1 MISSSFYC
9 EDAMNKKIEYW
20 KNFKALDPQLKVL
33 LEKAS
38 ATELKDAFYTNLEFG
53 TAGMRGLLGAG
64 PNRLNIYTIRKAN
77 LAFARYLLQYPNA
90 KERGVAIAYDN
101 RHMSKE
107 FAMESATVLAKNGIK
122 SYVFSSLRA
131 TPELSY
137 AVRILNCE
145 GGIVVTA
152 SHNPKEYNGY
162 KVYDD
167 KGCQLVPD
175 LIDQVI
181 AEINKIEDELSIDV
195 TLNDIQKKL
204 IHIIDEEVD
213 VPYLNAVLGCQLRPD
228 QDKSKIKLVFT
239 PQHGTANVPVREVL
253 SRAGYNTVPL
263 LSQCDPDPDFSNTK
277 SPNPEEKIAYEGA
290 IALAQTE
297 HADAVLST
305 DPDADRLGI
314 AVLHNNEYVLL
325 TGNQTGS
332 ILIDYLFSTR
342 RELNKMPKNPVM
354 FNTVVTSDLGE
365 KIATFYGV
373 DTEKTLTGFKFI
385 GDKIAQY
392 EVNHKKDFV
401 FGYEESYG
409 YLFEPFVRDKDAI
422 QACLM
427 LAECITHHKNHGKT
441 LVDVLNGLY
450 ERHGTHLEDQVS
462 LTLKGEEGAQ
472 RIKTILNHFRT
483 ETISD
488 FASIK
493 VTCKEDYMTS
503 LRDDYGQQSILDF
516 PKSDVIKYHLEDGS
530 WIAIRP
536 SGTEPKCKFYFCI
549 VAKDQKEVQSKFNA
563 IKADLQKHYQ

>member
-1 MISSSFYC
+1 
-9 EDAMNKKIEYW
+9 MNKKIEYW

-107 FAMESATVLAKNGIK
+107 FAMESATVLAKHGIK

-167 KGCQLVPD
+167 KGCQLVPH

-181 AEINKIEDELSIDV
+181 AEINKIEDELTIDV
-195 TLNDIQKKL
+195 TLNDLQKKL
-204 IHIIDEEVD
+204 IHIIDKEVD

-332 ILIDYLFSTR
+332 ILIDYVFSTR

-373 DTEKTLTGFKFI
+373 ETEKTLTGFKFI

-503 LRDDYGQQSILDF
+503 IRDDYGQQSILDF